1 METRIAT
8 RPMPY
13 ILFTILL
20 GSIGTVW
27 MVGYLKTWNVYYLFA
42 GLLCLVLLVCG
53 FIWLSHYRIEFSD
66 DLITVGRLAGM
77 KRSLRRDEIKEWY
90 TVVGLLDRQGR
101 VGSLVRMVIEPT
113 PASRKKP
120 LVIPLNFFAPGDVQ
134 VLEMLLPEE
143 RKARSG
149 E

>member
-1 METRIAT
+1 METKIAT

-20 GSIGTVW
+20 GSLGTVW

-42 GLLCLVLLVCG
+42 GLLCLVLIVCV
-53 FIWLSHYRIEFSD
+53 FLWLSHYRIQFSD
-66 DLITVGRLAGM
+66 DRITVGRLAFM

-101 VGSLVRMVIEPT
+101 VGSLVRMIIEPT
-113 PASRKKP
+113 PESRKKP
-120 LVIPLNFFAPGDVQ
+120 FVIPLSFFAPGDIR
-134 VLEMLLPEE
+134 VLEVLLPQECKTCFEE
-143 RKARSG
+143 
-149 E
+149 